1 MLCRSR
7 RQRTATS
14 LLKFLSTRCLPVQ
27 YRLDVQR
34 YASQR
39 LSNDQTMSSS
49 PPPSL
54 ASRNGHSA
62 PAVLVY
68 HPAYS
73 PDADGGLSPIS
84 LLRRPDGQKQA
95 DGRCDAWKLYNDLEG
110 ERNGLG
116 GCVVEQDG
124 RL

>member
-1 MLCRSR
+1 MR
-7 RQRTATS
+7 
-14 LLKFLSTRCLPVQ
+14 
-27 YRLDVQR
+27 YRVNVQR

-39 LSNDQTMSSS
+39 LSNDQTMSSG
-49 PPPSL
+49 PPPYL
-54 ASRNGHSA
+54 PSRNGHSA

-68 HPAYS
+68 HPADP

-84 LLRRPDGQKQA
+84 LLRRPDGQEQA

-124 RL
+124 RVSSAACRWEWY